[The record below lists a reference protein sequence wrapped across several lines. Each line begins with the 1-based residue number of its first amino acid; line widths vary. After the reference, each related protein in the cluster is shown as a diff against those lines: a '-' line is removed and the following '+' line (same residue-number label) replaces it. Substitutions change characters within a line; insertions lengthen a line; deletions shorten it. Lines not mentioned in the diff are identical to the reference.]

1 MHSFPLSLLEKAKNH
16 HNYLVTTGENV
27 KYVNPLSHWVLF
39 VSVCVYV
46 CAYVCVRLCQ
56 CLSPPRW
63 LTEPSNVSYQ
73 VSIF

>member
-39 VSVCVYV
+39 VSVCVCV
-46 CAYVCVRLCQ
+46 CLCVRMC
-56 CLSPPRW
+56 
-63 LTEPSNVSYQ
+63 TFVSML
-73 VSIF
+73 VTAPLVD